1 MKFDFSSFVTGI
13 VNKGLEE
20 NEQLSPIIELLNKY
34 GIYGER
40 CITFLMELSALL
52 ESLKGKDNEEK

>member
-13 VNKGLEE
+13 VNKGLKE
-20 NEQLSPIIELLNKY
+20 NEQLSPLIELLNKY

>member
-13 VNKGLEE
+13 VNKGLKE
-20 NEQLSPIIELLNKY
+20 NEQLSLIIELLNKY

>member
-13 VNKGLEE
+13 VNKGLKE
-20 NEQLSPIIELLNKY
+20 NEQLSTLIELLNKY

-40 CITFLMELSALL
+40 CINFLMELSALL

>member
-13 VNKGLEE
+13 VNKELKE
-20 NEQLSPIIELLNKY
+20 NEQLSSIIELLNKY

-52 ESLKGKDNEEK
+52 ESLKGKDNEGK

>member
-13 VNKGLEE
+13 INKGLKE

>member
-1 MKFDFSSFVTGI
+1 MKFDFSSFVAGI
-13 VNKGLEE
+13 VNKGLKE

>member
-13 VNKGLEE
+13 VNKGLKE
-20 NEQLSPIIELLNKY
+20 NEQLSQIIELLNKY

>member
-13 VNKGLEE
+13 INKGLKE

-40 CITFLMELSALL
+40 CITFLRELSALL
-52 ESLKGKDNEEK
+52 ES

>member
-13 VNKGLEE
+13 VNKGLKE

>member
-13 VNKGLEE
+13 ANKGLKE
-20 NEQLSPIIELLNKY
+20 NEQLSPLIELLNKY

>member
-1 MKFDFSSFVTGI
+1 MKFDFSSFVTGT
-13 VNKGLEE
+13 VNKELKE

>member
-1 MKFDFSSFVTGI
+1 MKFDFSSFVIGT
-13 VNKGLEE
+13 VNKELKE